1 MSSNSSEP
9 STTLDEGAIT
19 AVQKAMTNYDVFVH
33 LSRKIE
39 DLDENAKTRHT
50 AMQTAFFERLGTVEE
65 EQKKDRK
72 EISRM
77 REGRFPQRPLWAI
90 AFAILVCAVAFVSIA
105 SCGSLAPPPAH
116 DRQVPAFSP
125 VMIGLI

>member
-1 MSSNSSEP
+1 
-9 STTLDEGAIT
+9 
-19 AVQKAMTNYDVFVH
+19 MTNYDVFVH

-39 DLDENAKTRHT
+39 SLDEKADTRHA
-50 AMQTAFFERLGTVEE
+50 AMQTAFFERLGVVEG
-65 EQKKDRK
+65 EQKKDRV

-105 SCGSLAPPPAH
+105 SCGSLVPPPAH
-116 DRQVPAFSP
+116 DRQVPTYGTAFA
-125 VMIGLI
+125 IGPI